1 MKTKP
6 KNESVVYVSG
16 REPEYQQSLSLDI
29 IRTKLPAV
37 YAPEDV
43 IHQFWEKYHPM
54 QSQFRIEDFMFCA
67 HMFANRLRPYVCMTK
82 AEIKE
87 FHKDLD
93 SLVRA
98 TYFLN
103 RYAKR
108 RKKLVIKKG
117 EEPDTTKSHY
127 KNIIKSP
134 V

>member
-6 KNESVVYVSG
+6 KNERVVYVSG
-16 REPEYQQSLSLDI
+16 MEPEYRESFSLDI
-29 IRTKLPAV
+29 IRMKLPKV
-37 YAPEDV
+37 YTPEDV
-43 IHQFWEKYHPM
+43 IRQFWEKYHPM
-54 QSQFRIEDFMFCA
+54 QSQVRIEDFMFCA
-67 HMFANRLRPYVCMTK
+67 HMFANRLRPFVCMTK

-87 FHKDLD
+87 FRKDLD
-93 SLVRA
+93 NFVRA

-108 RKKLVIKKG
+108 RKKLVIKRG
-117 EEPDTTKSHY
+117 EDPDTTKNYY